1 MKKTSFLAL
10 LGKIFPEKL
19 SGLSVKGGGYPPFP
33 LRFFWKKSAK
43 VFLKAS
49 LRLSLVSNI
58 QVDLNSIGVSG
69 SEHEIR
75 RNFEEEQSSKPR
87 KLEQRGGRFVV
98 FLPMHR
104 FKFYVSVANF

>member
-1 MKKTSFLAL
+1 M
-10 LGKIFPEKL
+10 
-19 SGLSVKGGGYPPFP
+19 
-33 LRFFWKKSAK
+33 
-43 VFLKAS
+43 FLKAS

-69 SEHEIR
+69 SEHENR